1 MYMKTEEGKPQKTRK
16 ATIMKKVSLQSLVSF
31 IDSIDAPQNV
41 KDIRDEI
48 VAELSKGEAKA
59 QANRDL
65 YAQAHDIVMDGLRMA
80 SNPVTIGELYES
92 IANEL
97 PEGFSKG
104 KVQYAITRLWA
115 DEVVKTEGKV
125 NTYSVKE

>member
-1 MYMKTEEGKPQKTRK
+1 
-16 ATIMKKVSLQSLVSF
+16 MKKVSLQSLVSF
-31 IDSIDAPQNV
+31 IDSLSDVSDEIKAV
-41 KDIRDEI
+41 RDEM
-48 VAELSKGEAKA
+48 VAELSKGAEKA

-65 YAQAHDIVMDGLRMA
+65 YASAHDVVLNGLRMA
-80 SNPVTIGELYES
+80 SSPVTIGELFES
-92 IANEL
+92 IESEL

-125 NTYSVKE
+125 NTYSLKA

>member
-1 MYMKTEEGKPQKTRK
+1 MG
-16 ATIMKKVSLQSLVSF
+16 
-31 IDSIDAPQNV
+31 
-41 KDIRDEI
+41 
-48 VAELSKGEAKA
+48 
-59 QANRDL
+59 
-65 YAQAHDIVMDGLRMA
+65 GLRMA
-80 SNPVTIGELYES
+80 TAPVTIGELFDFIES
-92 IANEL
+92 EL

>member
-1 MYMKTEEGKPQKTRK
+1 
-16 ATIMKKVSLQSLVSF
+16 MKKGTMQTIVNYINANGVEELFGV
-31 IDSIDAPQNV
+31 
-41 KDIRDEI
+41 RDELT
-48 VAELSKGEAKA
+48 AELNKNAEKA

-65 YAQAHDIVMDGLRMA
+65 YASAHDIVMNGLRMA
-80 SNPVTIGELYES
+80 SVPVTIGELYES
-92 IANEL
+92 IESEL

-125 NTYSVKE
+125 NTYSIKE

>member
-1 MYMKTEEGKPQKTRK
+1 MKK
-16 ATIMKKVSLQSLVSF
+16 ATMTAIVNYLTNNLSYADEDEKEFLQST
-31 IDSIDAPQNV
+31 IDELN
-41 KDIRDEI
+41 
-48 VAELSKGEAKA
+48 AELAKGEAKA

-65 YAQAHDIVMDGLRMA
+65 YAQAHDVVIGALSA
-80 SNPVTIGELYES
+80 TPVTIGELYDE
-92 IANEL
+92 IAEDL

-125 NTYSVKE
+125 NTYSRKA